1 MCFGGGGGGATI
13 TMPKTDA
20 FDRQADMQ
28 IALMKQQSEGAM
40 NLKQFELNSAVRSQ
54 QSALTELRD
63 LEIQQ
68 AKDTQAN
75 ASRMAALIGAP
86 PPDKVAQAPVVGR
99 DRKGSKQKPTG
110 KKGLRIRKSKTAS
123 QGRGTGL
130 NVSTSSYS

>member
-1 MCFGGGGGGATI
+1 MCFGGGGASTI

-28 IALMKQQSEGAM
+28 IALMQQQSKGAI
-40 NLKQFELNSAVRSQ
+40 NLKQAELNNAIRSQ
-54 QSALTELRD
+54 QSSLTELRD

-75 ASRMAALIGAP
+75 ASRMAALMGAP
-86 PPDKVAQAPVVGR
+86 PPDKVAQAPIVGR

-110 KKGLRIRKSKTAS
+110 KKGLTIRRSKTKS

-130 NVSTSSYS
+130 NVSTPSY

>member
-1 MCFGGGGGGATI
+1 MCFGGGGAATI
-13 TMPKTDA
+13 TMPKTGA

-28 IALMKQQSEGAM
+28 IALMEMQSRGAIG
-40 NLKQFELNSAVRSQ
+40 LKQAELNSAIRGQ

-99 DRKGSKQKPTG
+99 DRKGSKQKPKG
-110 KKGLRIRKSKTAS
+110 KKGLTIRRRKSAS

-130 NVSTSSYS
+130 NVSTPSY